1 MSKKRR
7 MLIFCYKCG
16 TEISDGAVFCHKCGA
31 KMLTGNK
38 EKEMTDSS
46 SMLQNNGALQEELHQ
61 GSTMM
66 NEQDVEVTK
75 DLQSKEDGFRE
86 FVNGYVR
93 RNTAF
98 QTAEELLGSQVPS
111 RFVQICYGVPAV
123 YMVYLI
129 ISLLRDPGFT
139 GNIILNILGFIF
151 IAFIIGYL
159 AAHLVG
165 GIKKI
170 KYVADFSGEME
181 TPVDGDE
188 LIQFLNEK
196 LAYLSRYFNEW
207 GYLRQSM
214 NFMIGGAP
222 VAEIDITGS
231 KEITF
236 CSEFGE
242 RKTLFSVIYVRP
254 DPLAPDSER
263 RKYSCNVKLKK
274 ADIRCEKYA
283 CAVKTAP
290 ILQAA
295 MEYYLKE
302 YRPKE

>member
-1 MSKKRR
+1 M
-7 MLIFCYKCG
+7 FCYKCG
-16 TEISDGAVFCHKCGA
+16 TELSEGTVFCHKCGA
-31 KMLTGNK
+31 KMPDGNK
-38 EKEMTDSS
+38 GKEMSDSS
-46 SMLQNNGALQEELHQ
+46 SVLQNDGALQEELRQ
-61 GSTMM
+61 GSAITD
-66 NEQDVEVTK
+66 EQDVEITK
-75 DLQSKEDGFRE
+75 DLQSKEDDFRE
-86 FVNGYVR
+86 FVNGYIR
-93 RNTAF
+93 KNTAF
-98 QTAEELLGSQVPS
+98 QSAEELLSSQVPG

-129 ISLLRDPGFT
+129 ISLLGDAGFA
-139 GNIILNILGFIF
+139 GNIILNILGFLF

-170 KYVADFSGEME
+170 KYVAKFSGETE
-181 TPVDGDE
+181 TPFDGDE

-207 GYLRQSM
+207 GYLRQSV

-222 VAEIDITGS
+222 VAAIDITGS
-231 KEITF
+231 KEITL

-242 RKTLFSVIYVRP
+242 RKTLYSVIYIRP
-254 DPLAPDSER
+254 DPLAPDSGR
-263 RKYSCNVKLKK
+263 RKYSCNVKMRK

-283 CAVKTAP
+283 CAVKTVP
-290 ILQAA
+290 ILYAA

-302 YRPKE
+302 YKIKE